1 MPFETIP
8 NGSIT
13 TPRGFLAGATFAGI
27 KTYGPGKKDLALL
40 VSTFP
45 CTAAGLFTSNQ
56 VKAAPILLCQEHLA
70 YGRVQAIIAN
80 SGCAN
85 ACTGPRGLADARAMA
100 TLAAT
105 ELHLD
110 PRAVL
115 VASTGKIGVPMPM
128 DKVRAGLEDIV
139 LTPDGGHDFAQAIMT
154 TDTRPKE
161 IAVWVA
167 AETSSGDPRQGEGY
181 VIAGCAKGAGMI
193 HPNLATMLAFLTTD
207 AAVDREFLQTALR
220 RAAAVSFN
228 MISVDGDMS
237 TNDTLLILANGA
249 ARRNTPGVGNRPIAD
264 DPLPPLKDP
273 ESPEAR
279 LFQEALNFVCIHL
292 AKSIAADGEEA
303 TRLITVHVRGAPSSE
318 DARRAARAI
327 VASNLT
333 KCAIHGADPNWGRI
347 LCAVGYSGAQLDP
360 DRLECLLGDVRVVE
374 NGTPVA
380 FDVQAARQAL
390 SGKEVTITIDLH
402 LGDFCATA
410 WGCDMTEGYVRFNS
424 EYTT

>member
-1 MPFETIP
+1 MSFETISH
-8 NGSIT
+8 GSIT
-13 TPRGFLAGATFAGI
+13 TPLGFLAGATFAGI
-27 KTYGPGKKDLALL
+27 KSYGPEKKDLALL
-40 VSTFP
+40 VSTSP
-45 CTAAGLFTSNQ
+45 CAAAGLFTSNR

-85 ACTGPRGLADARAMA
+85 ACTGPQGLADARAMA
-100 TLAAT
+100 DLAAT
-105 ELHLD
+105 KLRLE

-128 DKVRAGLEDIV
+128 DKVKAGLEDIV
-139 LTPDGGHDFAQAIMT
+139 VTPDGGHDFARAIMT

-161 IAVWVA
+161 IAVRVHPVTGA
-167 AETSSGDPRQGEGY
+167 AQAGGY

-207 AAVDREFLQTALR
+207 AAVTSEFLQVALR

-228 MISVDGDMS
+228 MISIDGDMS

-249 ARRNTPGVGNRPIAD
+249 ARRNTPARMSSGQERD
-264 DPLPPLKDP
+264 HPLPVINDP

-279 LFQEALNFVCIHL
+279 IFQEALDFVCIHL
-292 AKSIAADGEEA
+292 ARCIAADGEEA
-303 TRLITVHVRGAPSSE
+303 TRLITTHVRGALSPE
-318 DARRAARAI
+318 DARRAARAV

-347 LCAVGYSGAQLDP
+347 LCAIGYSGAQVNP
-360 DRLECLLGDVRVVE
+360 DLLECFLGDVRVVE
-374 NGTPVA
+374 NGMPAT

-390 SGKEVTITIDLH
+390 SGKEVTITVDLH
-402 LGDFCATA
+402 LGDYCATA